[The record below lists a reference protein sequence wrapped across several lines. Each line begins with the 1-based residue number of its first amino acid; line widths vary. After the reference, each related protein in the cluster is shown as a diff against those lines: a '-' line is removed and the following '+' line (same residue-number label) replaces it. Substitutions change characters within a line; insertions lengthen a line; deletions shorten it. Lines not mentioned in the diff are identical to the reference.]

1 MADFAPRP
9 RGSFW
14 HPGGV
19 TKRDPH
25 RYVFRSEWRFDAP
38 ADAVYSALDDVE
50 HYPVWWPQIRAA
62 RWIDDKS
69 GELVCRSL
77 LPYDLTFVI
86 ERELEDPVNRILRG
100 KLVGDL
106 TGESQWTITPSG
118 ERRCVAVFD
127 EDVTV
132 SKGMIRAAGRIAR
145 PALKFNHGLMMRS
158 GEAGLRKSLDAV
170 PR

>member
-1 MADFAPRP
+1 MA
-9 RGSFW
+9 
-14 HPGGV
+14 
-19 TKRDPH
+19 TRDPH
-25 RYVFRSEWRFDAP
+25 RYVFRSEWRLDAP
-38 ADAVYSALDDVE
+38 ADAVYAALHDVE
-50 HYPVWWPQIRAA
+50 NYPSWWHQIRAA

-69 GELVCRSL
+69 GELTCRSL

-86 ERELEDPVNRILRG
+86 ERDIEDPLDRVLRG
-100 KLVGDL
+100 KLRGDL
-106 TGESQWTITPSG
+106 TGESQWTIVESEDGHT
-118 ERRCVAVFD
+118 VAVFD